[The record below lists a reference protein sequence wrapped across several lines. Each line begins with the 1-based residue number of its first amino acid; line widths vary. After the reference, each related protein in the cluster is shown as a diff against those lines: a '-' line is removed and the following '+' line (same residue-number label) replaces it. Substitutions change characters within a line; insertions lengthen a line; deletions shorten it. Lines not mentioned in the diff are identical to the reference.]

1 MNAFLGALLLLSSF
15 LVAAYFIATGV
26 SRFVGGRATGFTVL
40 GAPRVSFPR
49 SAVLG
54 VAEIALGAGIALT
67 PAPGGMLAAYVAMIA
82 AVGYVWLAVRSY
94 RSEAPGRATRGQAA
108 ATIALAGLSV
118 IAILDS
124 FALVPPLVRV
134 LEPANL
140 LWLLGFTAVAAAGVF
155 FWRRTARVAQPAQP

>member
-49 SAVLG
+49 SAALG
-54 VAEIALGAGIALT
+54 VAEIALGAGIVLT

>member
-54 VAEIALGAGIALT
+54 VAEVALGAGIILT
-67 PAPGGMLAAYVAMIA
+67 PAPGGMLAAYVAMVA
-82 AVGYVWLAVRSY
+82 AVVYVWLAVRSY
-94 RSEAPGRATRGQAA
+94 RSQAPGRATRGQAA
-108 ATIALAGLSV
+108 AAIGLVGLSV
-118 IAILDS
+118 VAILDS
-124 FALVPPLVRV
+124 FSLVPPLVRV

-140 LWLLGFTAVAAAGVF
+140 LWLLGFSAVAAAGAY
-155 FWRRTARVAQPAQP
+155 FWHRSTRVAQPARP